1 MKFSYTHHM
10 PYTAV
15 ETYGQDWP
23 VANKQFDPE
32 QGVEIFRTGI
42 ENKVYAEECGFDWIG
57 SNEHHMSPYGL
68 MPNPNLIGACV
79 AQRTNKAMI
88 LQSGN
93 IVPILNP
100 IRVAEEYA
108 MLDMIS
114 GGRLIAGFMRGIPH
128 EYVAYNVA
136 PSESYSRM
144 NEAIELIK
152 KAWTEPEPFGWEGE
166 HYQFRAVSIWP
177 KPVQK
182 PHPEIVMS
190 ASSDASAK
198 LAAEHRA
205 TMGVL
210 RIQDYAT
217 AHRSIDVY
225 KEHARKCGWEPKPRN
240 IIVAMNCCIAPSK
253 EEAMETMK
261 QGYDYFFNILG
272 GGIRTAQRL
281 VIQKTRYF
289 HDEDDAERQT
299 AKLSAHNRLGL
310 EDRMERGLV
319 MCGTP
324 DMAIEQ
330 FTRLHEEFGHGVTN
344 MTIKI
349 GNVPDEKVRQ
359 SMELLRDE
367 VFPAIRHLGESEE
380 VAAAE

>member
-1 MKFSYTHHM
+1 M
-10 PYTAV
+10 PYTGVDKAD
-15 ETYGQDWP
+15 QDWP
-23 VANKQFDPE
+23 VPNKQFDAE
-32 QGVEIFRTGI
+32 LGMKIFRAGI
-42 ENKVYAEECGFDWIG
+42 DNKVFAEECGFDWIG

-79 AQRTNKAMI
+79 AQRTKKAMI

-93 IVPILNP
+93 IVPIVNP

-128 EYVAYNVA
+128 EYIAYNVA
-136 PSESYSRM
+136 PSESYGRM

-152 KAWTEPEPFGWEGE
+152 KAWMEPEPFGWEGE
-166 HYQFRAVSIWP
+166 YYQYRAVSIWP
-177 KPVQK
+177 KPAQK

-198 LAAEHRA
+198 LAAKHRA

-210 RIQDYAT
+210 RVQDYDT
-217 AHRSIDVY
+217 AHRSINVY
-225 KEHARKCGWEPKPRN
+225 KEQARACGWEPRARN
-240 IIVAMNCCIAPSK
+240 IIIAMNCCVAPTK
-253 EEAMETMK
+253 EEAMATLRG
-261 QGYDYFFNILG
+261 GYDYFFNVLG

-281 VIQKTRYF
+281 VVQKTRYF
-289 HDEDDAERQT
+289 QDEGDAQRQT
-299 AKLSAHNRLGL
+299 TKLQQHNQLSL
-310 EDRMERGLV
+310 EERMERGLV

-324 DMAIEQ
+324 EMAIEQ
-330 FTRLHEEFGHGVTN
+330 ITRLQEEFGHGATN

-349 GNVPDEKVRQ
+349 GNIPDEKVRQ
-359 SMELLRDE
+359 TLELLRDE
-367 VFPAIRHLGESEE
+367 VFPAVRHLGAEE
-380 VAAAE
+380 GVAAAE

>member
-10 PYTAV
+10 PYTGIEKV
-15 ETYGQDWP
+15 GQDWP
-23 VANKQFDPE
+23 VANKQFSPE
-32 QGVEIFRTGI
+32 EGVRIFRAGI
-42 ENKVYAEECGFDWIG
+42 DTKVFAEECGFDWIG
-57 SNEHHMSPYGL
+57 NNEHHMSPYGL

-79 AQRTNKAMI
+79 AERTSKSMM

-93 IVPILNP
+93 IVPIVNP

-114 GGRLIAGFMRGIPH
+114 GGRLVAGFMRGIPH

-136 PSESYSRM
+136 PSESYGRM

-166 HYQFRAVSIWP
+166 YYQFRAVSIWP
-177 KPVQK
+177 KPAQK

-190 ASSDASAK
+190 ASSEASSR
-198 LAAEHRA
+198 LAAEHGA

-210 RIQDYAT
+210 RIQDYET
-217 AHRSIDVY
+217 AHHSINIY
-225 KEHARKCGWEPKPRN
+225 REHARKHGWVPQPRN
-240 IIVAMNCCIAPSK
+240 IILAMNCCVAPTK
-253 EEAMETMK
+253 EEALKTLRG
-261 QGYDYFFNILG
+261 GYDYFFNVLG

-281 VIQKTRYF
+281 VVQKTRYF
-289 HDEDDAERQT
+289 KDDSDAKRQT
-299 AKLSAHNRLGL
+299 TKLQTHNQLSL
-310 EDRMERGLV
+310 EERMDRGLV

-330 FTRLHEEFGHGVTN
+330 LTRLYQEFGHGVTN
-344 MTIKI
+344 LSVKI
-349 GNVPDEKVRQ
+349 GNVPDESVRQ
-359 SMELLRDE
+359 TMRLLRDE
-367 VFPAIRHLGESEE
+367 VFPAVRHLGTEE
-380 VAAAE
+380 QAAAV